1 MKNKLINNI
10 ILTASIVVFAFILNQ
25 YGYQNIS
32 ENLSK
37 VGLWIF
43 PIAGVWLLVYA
54 LNTLAFKLT
63 ANNKLNG
70 MGFFKALSLTVSSYG
85 LNYLTPVV
93 ALGGE
98 VYKTNVLKEYTDTE
112 TAASIV
118 VNYYSIH
125 VLSHIAFWILGG
137 AIFIFNMELTGE
149 YLNIIFMLGAF
160 VLVMLGLFYLF
171 FEKNALVPIYKNI
184 SKWIKPIKLQSKMQ
198 ANLSSIEQVS
208 SQITGF
214 YNDKRSKFL
223 LATLFEFIARIVA
236 SYEIVFIVNAIG
248 IDMSIQNAIFFSALS
263 SLLLNLLFFVPMQMG
278 SREGIYYM
286 IMASIGISSGVGI
299 YISLTTRIRELIW
312 IMLGLVVL
320 PINKVQVAD
329 KAPETDLIN

>member
-10 ILTASIVVFAFILNQ
+10 ILIISVLVFAFILNR

-43 PIAGVWLLVYA
+43 PIAGVWLIVYA
-54 LNTLAFKLT
+54 LNTIAFMLT
-63 ANNKLNG
+63 ANNKLNEL
-70 MGFFKALSLTVSSYG
+70 GFFKALTLTVSSYG
-85 LNYLTPVV
+85 LNYLTPVI

-98 VYKTNVLKEYTDTE
+98 VYKTNVLKEYSDTE

-137 AIFIFNMELTGE
+137 VIFLSNMEFTSE

-171 FEKNALVPIYKNI
+171 FEKNALVPIYKSI
-184 SKWIKPIKLQSKMQ
+184 SKWIRPIKLQNKMQ
-198 ANLSSIEQVS
+198 ANLSSIERVS
-208 SQITGF
+208 SQINEF
-214 YNDKRSKFL
+214 YTNRRSKFL
-223 LATLFEFIARIVA
+223 LATMFEFIARIVA
-236 SYEIVFIVNAIG
+236 CYEIIFILNAIG
-248 IDMSIQNAIFFSALS
+248 IDMSLQNAVFFSALS

-286 IMASIGISSGVGI
+286 IMASIGITSGVGI

-312 IMLGLVVL
+312 IMIGLIAL
-320 PINKVQVAD
+320 PINKVQLAD
-329 KAPETDLIN
+329 KAPETDMIN

>member
-10 ILTASIVVFAFILNQ
+10 ILIASILVFAFILNQ

-54 LNTLAFKLT
+54 LNTLAFKLI
-63 ANNKLNG
+63 ANNKLEG
-70 MGFFKALSLTVSSYG
+70 LGFFKALSLTVSSYG

-171 FEKNALVPIYKNI
+171 FEKKALVPIYKNI
-184 SKWIKPIKLQSKMQ
+184 SKWIRPIKLQSKMQ

-223 LATLFEFIARIVA
+223 LATLFEFVARIVA

-248 IDMSIQNAIFFSALS
+248 IDMSIQNAIFFTALS

-286 IMASIGISSGVGI
+286 IMSSIGITSGVGI

-312 IMLGLVVL
+312 IMLGLIAL
-320 PINKVQVAD
+320 PINKVQIAD